1 MKRAPKI
8 KTGGVI
14 QAAHLKSIVERI
26 ERLVEERKGIQS
38 DIKDIFTEAKGVG
51 YDVPTVRKVIA
62 LRAMDEGDRAEMETL
77 VDTYM
82 HALGEGKKTAVEA
95 MQQGAGTREAAR
107 RAGIAVGAASQLRTG
122 VHGIENDEHSETPEL
137 DTPAGGGE
145 GTADVT
151 TASAPVAAE
160 ESCGGTC
167 PTNEPDTGRHVIGH
181 PTGPQDPIDTTIP
194 AFLRRVAA

>member
-1 MKRAPKI
+1 MAPRKAPKI

-95 MQQGAGTREAAR
+95 MQQGAGTREAAL

-145 GTADVT
+145 GTAENEA
-151 TASAPVAAE
+151 ASAPVAAE
-160 ESCGGTC
+160 NSDNMPPI
-167 PTNEPDTGRHVIGH
+167 PT
-181 PTGPQDPIDTTIP
+181 
-194 AFLRRVAA
+194 FLRRVA